1 MRDVNDP
8 SLLLIDVK
16 SLYSLTH
23 NFFSVISVF
32 AVDTSRDMDLVTF
45 GTDYSMVRMRK
56 DQFLD
61 IVPRNNQKMV
71 LLELSKGMLAFNK
84 NIILKYSD
92 DLRYLERHYS
102 LKLRFVLL
110 KATVSVDS
118 IFSVN
123 VHNQFTSGEAI
134 GDGDVNIVV

>member
-32 AVDTSRDMDLVTF
+32 AVDTFRDMDLVTF

-110 KATVSVDS
+110 KATV
-118 IFSVN
+118 FS
-123 VHNQFTSGEAI
+123 
-134 GDGDVNIVV
+134 

>member
-1 MRDVNDP
+1 
-8 SLLLIDVK
+8 
-16 SLYSLTH
+16 
-23 NFFSVISVF
+23 
-32 AVDTSRDMDLVTF
+32 MDLVTF

>member
-8 SLLLIDVK
+8 SLLLIDIK

-32 AVDTSRDMDLVTF
+32 AVDTFRDMDLVTF

-110 KATVSVDS
+110 KATV
-118 IFSVN
+118 FS
-123 VHNQFTSGEAI
+123 
-134 GDGDVNIVV
+134 